1 MMSDPKIVFSYEP
14 ETHKTICKRNV
25 HNKIYIGVSQCH
37 PHDYDFEN
45 KLTGQHYAYTRS
57 MIKEMCALRDEYK
70 IQLKT
75 LKHLYNIYEQNC
87 GDCTSSEC
95 YYLRKQMQL
104 TQRDID
110 EMKGLITEARNNLRT
125 TIAEKDKLYDKLRS
139 QRTERTSHN

>member
-1 MMSDPKIVFSYEP
+1 MMSDPKIIFTYDP
-14 ETHKTICKRNV
+14 ESHRTTCQRNV

-75 LKHLYNIYEQNC
+75 LKHLYNIFEQNC
-87 GDCTSSEC
+87 DCNSSES
-95 YYLRKQMQL
+95 YYLRKQIQL
-104 TQRDID
+104 VQRDID
-110 EMKGLITEARNNLRT
+110 EMKGLIADARLNLRS

-139 QRTERTSHN
+139 QRKQRLSNN

>member
-1 MMSDPKIVFSYEP
+1 MMSDPKIIFTYDP
-14 ETHKTICKRNV
+14 ESHRTTCQRNV

-75 LKHLYNIYEQNC
+75 LKHLYNIFEQNC
-87 GDCTSSEC
+87 DCNSSES
-95 YYLRKQMQL
+95 YYLRKQIQL
-104 TQRDID
+104 VQRDID
-110 EMKGLITEARNNLRT
+110 EMKGLIADARLNLRS

-139 QRTERTSHN
+139 QRSQRFSNN

>member
-1 MMSDPKIVFSYEP
+1 MMSDPKITFTYDP
-14 ETHKTICKRNV
+14 ELHKTVCTRNV
-25 HNKIYIGVSQCH
+25 HNKIYIGISQCH

-57 MIKEMCALRDEYK
+57 MIKEMCQLRDEYK

-87 GDCTSSEC
+87 GDCSSSEC
-95 YYLRKQMQL
+95 YYLRRQMQL
-104 TQRDID
+104 VQRDID
-110 EMKGLITEARNNLRT
+110 EMKGLIREARENLRI

-139 QRTERTSHN
+139 QRLQRSGNN

>member
-1 MMSDPKIVFSYEP
+1 MMSDPKIIFTYDP
-14 ETHKTICKRNV
+14 ESHRTTCQRNV

-75 LKHLYNIYEQNC
+75 LKHLYNIFEQNC
-87 GDCTSSEC
+87 DCNSSES
-95 YYLRKQMQL
+95 YYLRKQIQL
-104 TQRDID
+104 VQRDID
-110 EMKGLITEARNNLRT
+110 EMKGLIADARLNLRS

-139 QRTERTSHN
+139 QRQQRFSNN

>member
-1 MMSDPKIVFSYEP
+1 MMSDPKIIFTYDP
-14 ETHKTICKRNV
+14 ESHRTTCKRNV

-75 LKHLYNIYEQNC
+75 LKHLYNIFEQNC
-87 GDCTSSEC
+87 DCNSSES
-95 YYLRKQMQL
+95 YYLRKQIQL
-104 TQRDID
+104 VQRDID
-110 EMKGLITEARNNLRT
+110 EMKGLIADARLNLRS

-139 QRTERTSHN
+139 QRSQRSSNN

>member
-1 MMSDPKIVFSYEP
+1 MMSDPKIIFTYDP
-14 ETHKTICKRNV
+14 ESHRTTCQRNV

-75 LKHLYNIYEQNC
+75 LKHLYNIFEQNC
-87 GDCTSSEC
+87 DCNSSES
-95 YYLRKQMQL
+95 YYLRK
-104 TQRDID
+104 
-110 EMKGLITEARNNLRT
+110 
-125 TIAEKDKLYDKLRS
+125 
-139 QRTERTSHN
+139 